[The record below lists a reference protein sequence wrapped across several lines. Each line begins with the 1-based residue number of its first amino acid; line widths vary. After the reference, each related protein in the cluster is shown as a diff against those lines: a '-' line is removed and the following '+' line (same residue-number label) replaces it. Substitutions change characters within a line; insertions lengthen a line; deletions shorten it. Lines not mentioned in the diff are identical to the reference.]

1 MSEYDNIGVQYILD
15 NYNLNALKQ
24 MDDEE
29 LYQLVYETCDMLSW
43 ANEEC
48 DFGTFGENY
57 ERRCYWSG
65 QFRHCTGSDNSSE
78 C

>member
-57 ERRCYWSG
+57 AHDVNAQKVYDYIVNLKNER
-65 QFRHCTGSDNSSE
+65 N
-78 C
+78 